1 MKISPILLL
10 LVTLLPACAS
20 NPNGSGGKGVGEVR
34 QVSVSALLSRAG
46 EFDGQSVLALGVA
59 RFSPG
64 SEGRPALYATADDE
78 RRSTDS
84 YVEIGSLSP
93 ALSAAPGALEKLTG
107 TPVVIEGTFHA
118 KPLNKLPQR
127 PGAVVVCVGDC
138 RTSGV
143 LEDITRIGAQEP

>member
-1 MKISPILLL
+1 MRISPILLL
-10 LVTLLPACAS
+10 LVTLLPGCATNPGGS
-20 NPNGSGGKGVGEVR
+20 NAQESTELR
-34 QVSVSALLSRAG
+34 QVSVSALLARAG
-46 EFDGQSVLALGVA
+46 EFDGQPVRALGVA

-93 ALSAAPGALEKLTG
+93 TLSTAPGALEKLTG
-107 TPVVIEGTFHA
+107 VPVVIEGTFHA

-127 PGAVVVCVGDC
+127 PGSVVVCVGEC

-143 LEDITRIGAQEP
+143 LEDITRVSAPEP